1 VRATIVGIYV
11 GSKGEAPLHAE
22 RQGVLVAGKGLV
34 GDRYYDGVGSFSKPA
49 IPPDAELTLIEIEEI
64 ERFNAELREPF
75 PIGAFRRSVV
85 TQGIRLNDLV
95 GKRFSVGGAVLEGK
109 RLCEPC
115 SHLAKLTT
123 QSIVS
128 KMAHRAGLRAQIISG
143 GAIAVGDSIEA

>member
-1 VRATIVGIYV
+1 
-11 GSKGEAPLHAE
+11 
-22 RQGVLVAGKGLV
+22 
-34 GDRYYDGVGSFSKPA
+34 
-49 IPPDAELTLIEIEEI
+49 
-64 ERFNAELREPF
+64 
-75 PIGAFRRSVV
+75 V

>member
-1 VRATIVGIYV
+1 
-11 GSKGEAPLHAE
+11 
-22 RQGVLVAGKGLV
+22 
-34 GDRYYDGVGSFSKPA
+34 
-49 IPPDAELTLIEIEEI
+49 
-64 ERFNAELREPF
+64 
-75 PIGAFRRSVV
+75 
-85 TQGIRLNDLV
+85 
-95 GKRFSVGGAVLEGK
+95 VGGAVLEGK